1 MKFMTDLSTT
11 PTEAAL
17 VFGITDGAA
26 KRIAQIA
33 ESEGT
38 PGLMLRV
45 TVSGGGCS
53 GFQYGFKLEDHTE
66 SDDRLFEHQ
75 GVKVVID
82 DISLG
87 FVEGA
92 VVDFKEDLGGSYF
105 QISNPNAVSSCGC
118 GSSFAI

>member
-1 MKFMTDLSTT
+1 MTEQTS
-11 PTEAAL
+11 E
-17 VFGITDGAA
+17 FGITDSAA
-26 KRIAQIA
+26 RRIAQIA
-33 ESEGT
+33 ETEGT

-53 GFQYGFKLEDHTE
+53 AFQYRFKLEDHT
-66 SDDRLFEHQ
+66 DDEDKLFEHQ

-82 DISLG
+82 DVSLG

-105 QISNPNAVSSCGC
+105 QITNPNAVSSCGC